1 MANRN
6 KQNDLEKRDERDE
19 RDEEERRRWKKSRI
33 VEEEDDEDDEE
44 EEDDDEEEDEED
56 PYWWTPHATMG
67 VLIVIGLL
75 GYLGVLSK
83 FLGPKKAE
91 SDGRSDT
98 QIAAV
103 APANNPASPRLPT
116 KRLLPS
122 K

>member
-6 KQNDLEKRDERDE
+6 KQNDLEKRDEQ
-19 RDEEERRRWKKSRI
+19 DEEERRRWKKSRI
-33 VEEEDDEDDEE
+33 VEDEEEEDEE
-44 EEDDDEEEDEED
+44 EEDDEDEEEEDEED

-103 APANNPASPRLPT
+103 TPANNPASARLPT